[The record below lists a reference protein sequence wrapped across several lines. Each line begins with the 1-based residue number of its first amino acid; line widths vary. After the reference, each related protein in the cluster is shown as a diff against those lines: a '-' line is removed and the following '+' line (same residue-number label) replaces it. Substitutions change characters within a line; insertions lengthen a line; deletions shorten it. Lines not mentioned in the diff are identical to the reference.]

1 MGTTRASRCRRR
13 AAHGCALFQA
23 QARCGAAA
31 APRGALVGARRG
43 AGGRAQVT
51 DALARGTDVIL
62 RLDVQGAA
70 TVRRLLPGAV
80 SVFLARACPRSARRA
95 CVCCMRRGPCCSCH
109 RPGRCVAWRGCAR
122 APPHTRPRASLGGG
136 AVLRARRVGGCCG
149 PKEAAVT
156 GAAGAAGGGDRGT
169 AGAAPG
175 GPQDGAPGAAR
186 PAPSLAGGP
195 QGRRWVA
202 AFPCEPGLAGTRVSR
217 ACAGWRPAFRLPAQM
232 AARARLRGCLRAATE
247 GRGDLR
253 SACAKQAAQSLWMW
267 QRVRLLSDAGRRARR
282 RRC

>member
-109 RPGRCVAWRGCAR
+109 RPGRCVAWRGAPARTPVVRAGAAANEAPCELGRRGSAAGTTGGGLLRAQGGGRDGRGRRGRWRRQRHSWRGAWWTARRSPWCGPSRAIAGGR
-122 APPHTRPRASLGGG
+122 APAAALGCSLS
-136 AVLRARRVGGCCG
+136 LRARIGGH
-149 PKEAAVT
+149 
-156 GAAGAAGGGDRGT
+156 
-169 AGAAPG
+169 
-175 GPQDGAPGAAR
+175 
-186 PAPSLAGGP
+186 
-195 QGRRWVA
+195 
-202 AFPCEPGLAGTRVSR
+202 
-217 ACAGWRPAFRLPAQM
+217 
-232 AARARLRGCLRAATE
+232 
-247 GRGDLR
+247 
-253 SACAKQAAQSLWMW
+253 
-267 QRVRLLSDAGRRARR
+267 
-282 RRC
+282 